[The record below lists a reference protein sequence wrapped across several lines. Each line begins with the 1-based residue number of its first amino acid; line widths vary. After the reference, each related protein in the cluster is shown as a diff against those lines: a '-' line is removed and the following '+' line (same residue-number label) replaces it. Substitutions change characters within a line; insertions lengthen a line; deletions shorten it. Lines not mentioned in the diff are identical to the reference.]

1 MARLGAI
8 IVFTAFA
15 IALSACAP
23 QTDAATAE
31 AGPAQGRLDRIASR
45 VMRAAGEFCE
55 SGTRT
60 AARPGEAPA
69 ATASAHGA
77 DPNEPATS
85 GLRAG
90 GPTDRGRPLAAKP
103 RAPVQPSER
112 GIMPDPGTPSA
123 EAELG
128 AAGPQCRYPIE
139 VSDRG
144 IVYASTNGQR
154 IRITEGMLAFASNDS
169 ELAFVLSH
177 ELAHDL
183 LGHPGAFHGGGRQ
196 RMELEADYVG
206 IYITARAGYDVE
218 VASHFILRLASA
230 FPSIR
235 EDSSYPAPA
244 ARYASLQQ
252 ALKEI
257 ALKKSASAPL
267 VPDFTTRLP
276 RPL

>member
-1 MARLGAI
+1 MVRLGAI
-8 IVFTAFA
+8 IMFATFA
-15 IALSACAP
+15 IGLSACAS
-23 QTDAATAE
+23 QYDTAADQPD
-31 AGPAQGRLDRIASR
+31 PAQRRLDRIAAR

-55 SGTRT
+55 SGPTT
-60 AARPGEAPA
+60 AAGPGGAPA
-69 ATASAHGA
+69 ATASAHGV
-77 DPNEPATS
+77 DLRGPASS
-85 GLRAG
+85 GLRAD
-90 GPTDRGRPLAAKP
+90 GPADRGRPIAAKP
-103 RAPVQPSER
+103 PAPAQRSER
-112 GIMPDPGTPSA
+112 GIMPAPVTPSA
-123 EAELG
+123 EDEVG
-128 AAGPQCRYPIE
+128 AAGPRCRYPIE

-144 IVYASTNGQR
+144 MVYASTNGRR

-169 ELAFVLSH
+169 ELAFVLAH

-218 VASHFILRLASA
+218 VAAHFILRLASA
-230 FPSIR
+230 FPGIS

-244 ARYASLQQ
+244 ARYALLQR

-257 ALKKSASAPL
+257 ALKLATSAPL

>member
-1 MARLGAI
+1 MVRLGAV
-8 IVFTAFA
+8 IVCTAFA

-23 QTDAATAE
+23 RYDTATDA

-55 SGTRT
+55 SGPRT
-60 AARPGEAPA
+60 AGTPA
-69 ATASAHGA
+69 TTASAHGA
-77 DPNEPATS
+77 GLNEPAPS

-90 GPTDRGRPLAAKP
+90 GSPDRGRPLAAKP

-112 GIMPDPGTPSA
+112 GIMPDPGTSSA
-123 EAELG
+123 EEALG

-139 VSDRG
+139 VSGRG
-144 IVYASTNGQR
+144 VVYASTNGQR

-206 IYITARAGYDVE
+206 IYVTARAGYDVE
-218 VASHFILRLASA
+218 VAAHFILRLASA

-244 ARYASLQQ
+244 ARYASLQL